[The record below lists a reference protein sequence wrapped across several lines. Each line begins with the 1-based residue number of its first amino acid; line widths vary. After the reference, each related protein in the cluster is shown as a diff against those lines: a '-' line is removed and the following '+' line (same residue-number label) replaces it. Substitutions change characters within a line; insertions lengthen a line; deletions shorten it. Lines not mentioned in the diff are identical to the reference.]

1 VTQTSAVEMAR
12 AEAPILFVLATL
24 AAFLLFGKGWL
35 ADLSDPLW
43 LSLMFGWLFATILW
57 AALKVVHHAD
67 CLAMKLGEPYGTLI
81 LTLSVISIEVL
92 MISALML
99 SGSNNPTLA
108 RDTMFAVI
116 MIVLNG
122 MVGVTLLLGALRH
135 YEQRYNLQGAN
146 AYLSVIVPLAMLSML
161 LPDLTVSTS
170 GPTLT
175 GLQSAFLIFMSIG
188 LYGTFLAIQTSR
200 HRGYFADES
209 AGEGSAEP
217 AVHHGATPGPVPLHA
232 LLLLA
237 YLVPVVLLAKKLAMP
252 IDYGIEVMG
261 LPAALGGFIVAALV
275 LTPEAVGAV
284 RAALANHLQRAVN
297 IFLGSVLATIGL
309 TVPAVL
315 GISLVTGR
323 TVELGLQGA
332 DPILLVT
339 TLLTAVVTFS
349 AQRTYLLLGV
359 VHLILFLTYLMLIF
373 EG

>member
-1 VTQTSAVEMAR
+1 
-12 AEAPILFVLATL
+12 
-24 AAFLLFGKGWL
+24 
-35 ADLSDPLW
+35 
-43 LSLMFGWLFATILW
+43 
-57 AALKVVHHAD
+57 
-67 CLAMKLGEPYGTLI
+67 
-81 LTLSVISIEVL
+81 

-209 AGEGSAEP
+209 AGDGTAEP
-217 AVHHGATPGPVPLHA
+217 PVHHGPTPGPVPLHA

-339 TLLTAVVTFS
+339 TLLTTVVTFS

-359 VHLILFLTYLMLIF
+359 VHLILFLTYLMLIV

>member
-1 VTQTSAVEMAR
+1 
-12 AEAPILFVLATL
+12 
-24 AAFLLFGKGWL
+24 
-35 ADLSDPLW
+35 
-43 LSLMFGWLFATILW
+43 
-57 AALKVVHHAD
+57 
-67 CLAMKLGEPYGTLI
+67 
-81 LTLSVISIEVL
+81 

-175 GLQSAFLIFMSIG
+175 GLQSAFLIVMSIG

-209 AGEGSAEP
+209 AGDGTAEP
-217 AVHHGATPGPVPLHA
+217 DAHHGAAPGPVPVHA

-237 YLVPVVLLAKKLAMP
+237 YLVPVVLLAKKLATP
-252 IDYGIEVMG
+252 IDYGIEVIG

-284 RAALANHLQRAVN
+284 RAALANRLQRAVN

-315 GISLVTGR
+315 AISLVTGR

-332 DPILLVT
+332 DPIMLVT

-359 VHLILFLTYLMLIF
+359 VHLILFLAYLMLIF